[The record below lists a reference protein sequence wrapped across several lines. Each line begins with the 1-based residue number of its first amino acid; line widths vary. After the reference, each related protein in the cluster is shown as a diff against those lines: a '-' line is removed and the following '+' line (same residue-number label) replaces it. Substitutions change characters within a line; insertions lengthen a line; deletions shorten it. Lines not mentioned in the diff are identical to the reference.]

1 MIEEAGE
8 LLEAH
13 VLTSLSPSTRHL
25 IMIGDHKQLRPKVE
39 HYPLSVASKAG
50 YGLDISL
57 FERLVLS
64 GMPHTTLAV
73 QHRMHPDI
81 SRLIRH
87 TYPSLEDHAS
97 VEGRPPLKGVAGRVV
112 FMDHTQPELQES
124 QKAAGKWR
132 AAAEHQ
138 SKVNL
143 HEVGLSVATVKFLL
157 QQGYK
162 PEQLV
167 VLTPYLGQL
176 LELQR
181 ELSKTVEV
189 VLADMDMQ
197 DLRRAALPA
206 ALEDLKAAATS
217 KASTSTASTS
227 SKPSSG
233 GVRVATIDNYQGEE
247 ADVVVASLVRSNS
260 SGSVGFLR
268 EPERIN
274 VLLSR
279 ARCGLILVGN
289 ATMLRNASSPDAQ
302 QHWGVVL
309 DQLEAAGAILPGLP
323 AVCQQHGRSLPLLGS
338 VEAFEEYSPQGG
350 CQQPCQELLP
360 CGHACKLRC
369 HAYDPGHVNQ
379 LCVEQVLVTCSAG
392 HVTMRPCY
400 KSKDNCSVCWEIQKV
415 VEEER
420 KQQEKLVRLVDSHA
434 IQCFASRALL
444 QGFVISHR
452 WVIW

>member
-13 VLTSLSPSTRHL
+13 VLTSLSPATRHL

-39 HYPLSVASKAG
+39 HYPLSVASG
-50 YGLDISL
+50 GNYGLDVSL
-57 FERLVLS
+57 FERLVL
-64 GMPHTTLAV
+64 GGTPHTTLAV

-87 TYPSLEDHAS
+87 TYPLLKDHAS
-97 VEGRPPLKGVAGRVV
+97 VDSRPALKGVAGRVV
-112 FMDHTQPELQES
+112 FMDHTQPELAES
-124 QKAAGKWR
+124 QRAAGKWR
-132 AAAEHQ
+132 AKAAGAEHQ
-138 SKVNL
+138 SKVNM

-157 QQGYK
+157 QQGYD
-162 PEQLV
+162 PGQMV

-197 DLRRAALPA
+197 ELRKAALPA
-206 ALEDLKAAATS
+206 ALEDLKAAATGKTS
-217 KASTSTASTS
+217 STSTSTS
-227 SKPSSG
+227 SSSKPGSG
-233 GVRVATIDNYQGEE
+233 GVRVATVDNFQGEE
-247 ADVVVASLVRSNS
+247 ADVVVVSLVRSNS
-260 SGSVGFLR
+260 TGSVGFLR

-279 ARCGLILVGN
+279 ARCGLIMVGN
-289 ATMLRNASSPDAQ
+289 ATMLRNASSHAARH
-302 QHWGVVL
+302 HWGVVL
-309 DQLEAAGAILPGLP
+309 DKLQAAGAILPGLP
-323 AVCQQHGRSLPLLGS
+323 AVCQQHGRSLPLLDS

-350 CQQPCQELLP
+350 CQEACQELLP
-360 CGHACKLRC
+360 CGHPCKLRC

-379 LCVEQVLVTCSAG
+379 RCVEQVLTTCSAG
-392 HVTMRPCY
+392 HVTMGPCH
-400 KSKDNCSVCWEIQKV
+400 KSKDSCSVCWEIQKV

-420 KQQEKLVRLVDSHA
+420 RQQEKLVSLWGTDP
-434 IQCFASRALL
+434 ALTAVCMS
-444 QGFVISHR
+444 GRRVT
-452 WVIW
+452 